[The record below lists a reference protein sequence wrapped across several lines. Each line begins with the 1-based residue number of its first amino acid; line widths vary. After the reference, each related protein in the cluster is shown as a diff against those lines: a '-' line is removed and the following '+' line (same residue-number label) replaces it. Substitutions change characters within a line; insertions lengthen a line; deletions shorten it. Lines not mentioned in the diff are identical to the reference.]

1 MIPRGPDDETTVIPQ
16 GPEVVPELPTVL
28 PPPPPPP
35 PTGGGGGGTPVQQKA
50 EQDNY
55 MIDKE
60 LYRLARIT
68 QIISLSEGDLA
79 SVQKRMAVLRE
90 QKEAIAGDIVG
101 AVQEESGRY
110 TKQTYEEDSRGR
122 RTRNA

>member
-1 MIPRGPDDETTVIPQ
+1 
-16 GPEVVPELPTVL
+16 
-28 PPPPPPP
+28 
-35 PTGGGGGGTPVQQKA
+35 
-50 EQDNY
+50 

-68 QIISLSEGDLA
+68 QVISLSEGDLA

-90 QKEAIAGDIVG
+90 QKEAIAGDLVG
-101 AVQEESGRY
+101 AVQKKSGKY
-110 TKQTYEEDSRGR
+110 LKQTYEEDSRGR

>member
-1 MIPRGPDDETTVIPQ
+1 
-16 GPEVVPELPTVL
+16 
-28 PPPPPPP
+28 
-35 PTGGGGGGTPVQQKA
+35 
-50 EQDNY
+50 

-68 QIISLSEGDLA
+68 QVISLSEGDLA

-101 AVQEESGRY
+101 AVQKDSDKY
-110 TKQTYEEDSRGR
+110 LKQTYEEGGEVQK
-122 RTRNA
+122 TRNVNIVENPELYST